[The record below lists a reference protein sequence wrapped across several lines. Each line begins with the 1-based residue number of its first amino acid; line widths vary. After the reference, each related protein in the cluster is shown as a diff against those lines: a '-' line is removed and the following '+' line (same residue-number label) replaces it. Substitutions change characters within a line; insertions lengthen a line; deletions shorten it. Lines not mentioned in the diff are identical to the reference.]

1 MELLSKIAQFILMIS
16 ILVILH
22 EFGHYLPAKLFK
34 TKIEKFFLF
43 FDVKFALFKKKIGE
57 TTWGIGWLPLGGYV
71 KIAGMIDESMDRE
84 QMAKPPQ
91 PWEFRSKPAWQRLI
105 IMTGGVIVNFLLG
118 WFVLSALLF
127 THGETYI
134 PTTGLKNGVQVD
146 SIGEVIG
153 LKTGDKIISVDG
165 KPVKR
170 LLEARVEILLGDQ
183 AIVEREGQEVVLN
196 FTAEHKKLL
205 LKTQSQ
211 IVMPRIESVIDSVEP
226 NTTALSIGLLKGDR
240 VTSANGKD
248 ISLWSDLV
256 EQIAARK
263 NDTLQLQI
271 LRNGQTLHKTAFLG
285 GDGRLGIGPALSNL
299 YTTDK
304 LNFLESIPAGFK
316 KAIWTLSFQI
326 RQFKL
331 FFNKDTEAYK
341 EMHGPVG
348 IVKQMNPSW
357 DATRFWSQLAMFSLW
372 LGFVNILPI
381 PALDGGHV
389 MFLLYEIISGRK
401 PSQKVLEIGQILGF
415 LLTMGLMLAI
425 TVFNDLL

>member
-1 MELLSKIAQFILMIS
+1 LTKVWIA
-16 ILVILH
+16 
-22 EFGHYLPAKLFK
+22 
-34 TKIEKFFLF
+34 T
-43 FDVKFALFKKKIGE
+43 
-57 TTWGIGWLPLGGYV
+57 
-71 KIAGMIDESMDRE
+71 
-84 QMAKPPQ
+84 
-91 PWEFRSKPAWQRLI
+91 
-105 IMTGGVIVNFLLG
+105 
-118 WFVLSALLF
+118 
-127 THGETYI
+127 
-134 PTTGLKNGVQVD
+134 TTGLKNGVQVD

-256 EQIAARK
+256 EQIVARK